1 MHRTAFTS
9 GLHHLLMLRMS
20 QPLGYLLIAANHN
33 EIACCVVCIS
43 VIRYG
48 GGSSLQLFVVTMIFI
63 FYVGHF
69 ICGQPFTDGQEC

>member
-1 MHRTAFTS
+1 MHCTAFTS

-33 EIACCVVCIS
+33 ERACCVVCIS

-48 GGSSLQLFVVTMIFI
+48 GGSSLQLFVVTMI
-63 FYVGHF
+63 HF